1 MDNQGTAPPLRG
13 RAAPVPALTPAAVA
27 QPSTLL
33 RGAVVQLLL
42 TSFVIL
48 FFEMI
53 CIRWIPSYVR
63 YLSYFSNFIL
73 LASFLGIGLGI
84 LSARRERLWL
94 PPFPLLLFGLVVLVA
109 LNRFELQIQS
119 TDVLYW
125 GVGEKVAQQE
135 TYWTLPLIFSVVTLA
150 FVPLGRMLGTLLRA
164 LPPLRAYAIDIAGS
178 LLGIAVFFLLSY
190 FALPPIVWFT
200 ILALALLPLMPP
212 RWQLASIPILL
223 GSLVIVWSLGTGS
236 FWSPYYRI
244 QVGPIESGG
253 YVISVNNTG
262 HQTMEPWQNKEPF
275 YRKVYELFP
284 ERVFKNALI
293 IGAGSGTDVATA
305 LAHGVEHVD
314 AVEIDPRIMRLGV
327 EKNPDRPYDD
337 PRVTRY
343 LDDGR
348 AFLRTSDQR
357 YDLIIFALPDSLTL
371 TSGFSSLRLESFLLT
386 EDAIRDARAR
396 LGDDGVLVL
405 YNYYRE
411 NWLIGKLASML
422 QTTFGEAPYATTYG
436 GWGRAAVLMAGP
448 GMAALGPEV
457 RAPYREDPGSSEM
470 LRVTGTG
477 ALAGGELPMPTDDW
491 PFLYLKQPSLPWIY
505 VGSLLLV
512 GVFALA
518 SVVVA
523 APARTL
529 RRFNWHFFWLGAAFM
544 LLETRSLVTFALL
557 FGTTWL
563 VNSLVFFAILSSVML
578 AILVNARVRIRRTEW
593 LYALLFGLLV
603 LNYLLPAERLLL
615 GSPLLRYTAA
625 SVFAFAPIFLANVVF
640 SSSFRDAEEADV
652 AFGSNLLGIMVG
664 GMLEYTSLIFGYR
677 FLLLLVILFY
687 GLAFV
692 FQRTAARRLRS
703 AAPAE

>member
-1 MDNQGTAPPLRG
+1 MENQGTSPSLGG
-13 RAAPVPALTPAAVA
+13 RAAAVPTPTLPALARSSA
-27 QPSTLL
+27 LL
-33 RGAVVQLLL
+33 RGDAVQLLL

-48 FFEMI
+48 FFELI
-53 CIRWIPSYVR
+53 CIRWIPAYVR

-73 LASFLGIGLGI
+73 LASFLGAGLGV
-84 LSARRERLWL
+84 LAARRERLWL
-94 PPFPLLLFGLVVLVA
+94 PPFPVLLFGLVVLVG
-109 LNRFELQIQS
+109 LNRFELEIAS

-125 GVGEKVAQQE
+125 GVGESVAQQE

-150 FVPLGRMLGTLLRA
+150 FVPLGRSLGRLLGS
-164 LPPLRAYAIDIAGS
+164 LPPLRAYAIDVGGS
-178 LLGIAVFFLLSY
+178 LLGVGSFFLLSY

-200 ILALALLPLMPP
+200 ILVVALLPLLSQ
-212 RWQLASIPILL
+212 RWQLLSLPLLL
-223 GSLVIVWSLGTGS
+223 GSLAIVWMLGSGSL
-236 FWSPYYRI
+236 WSPYYRI
-244 QVGPIESGG
+244 QVNPLDRGG
-253 YVISVNNTG
+253 YVINVNNTG
-262 HQTMEPWQNKEPF
+262 HQTMEPWQNKESF

-284 ERVFKNALI
+284 NRTFQNALI

-305 LAHGVEHVD
+305 LAHGVQKVD
-314 AVEIDPRIMRLGV
+314 AVEIDPRIMRLGM

-348 AFLRTSDQR
+348 AFLRTSDQQ

-371 TSGFSSLRLESFLLT
+371 TSGMSSIRLESFLLT
-386 EDAIRDARAR
+386 QDAIADARAR
-396 LGDDGVLVL
+396 LGQDGVLVL

-411 NWLIGKLASML
+411 DWLIGKLASML

-448 GMAALGPEV
+448 GMAQLGPEV
-457 RAPYREDPGSSEM
+457 RVAYREDAAANNQLGITGSGM
-470 LRVTGTG
+470 
-477 ALAGGELPMPTDDW
+477 LAGGELPVPTDDW
-491 PFLYLKQPSLPWIY
+491 PLLYLKQPSLPWIY
-505 VGSLLLV
+505 VGSLLLI
-512 GVFALA
+512 GAIALA
-518 SVVVA
+518 GVVVA
-523 APARTL
+523 APARPL

-563 VNSLVFFAILSSVML
+563 VNSLVFFAILLSVLL
-578 AILVNARVRIRRTEW
+578 AIFFNARVRIRRTEW
-593 LYALLFGLLV
+593 FYALLFGLLA
-603 LNYLLPAERLLL
+603 LNYFLPAERLLL

-625 SVFAFAPIFLANVVF
+625 SLFAFAPIFLANVVF
-640 SSSFRDAEEADV
+640 SSSFRDAEASDV

-687 GLAFV
+687 LLAFV
-692 FQRTAARRLRS
+692 LQRREARRQG
-703 AAPAE
+703 AAAQT